1 MYLVAV
7 PFEDLLKAQLEPQL
21 HIEGQLNYIA
31 GAKKTNQGL
40 WTQDLIR
47 VKSFL
52 QIFLPTSPQVQGS
65 ETPLWVDECAVAT
78 LYIQTNE

>member
-31 GAKKTNQGL
+31 GAKK
-40 WTQDLIR
+40 
-47 VKSFL
+47 
-52 QIFLPTSPQVQGS
+52 QIKVYEPK
-65 ETPLWVDECAVAT
+65 
-78 LYIQTNE
+78 I